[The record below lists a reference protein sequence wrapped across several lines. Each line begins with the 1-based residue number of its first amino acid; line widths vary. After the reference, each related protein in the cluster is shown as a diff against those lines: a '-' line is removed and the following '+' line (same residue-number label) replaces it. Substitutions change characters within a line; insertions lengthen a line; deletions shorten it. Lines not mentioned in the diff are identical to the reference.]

1 MRALKIEELRGFTT
15 KLVVRDTFDGL
26 CVREA
31 RVATFSS
38 FSIDGRIRPG
48 YYTKDEREAEGIRE
62 YASWRML
69 RPFCFSLIKGKRL
82 PGSFHIDFSLGPE
95 ATAAFAEET
104 GGNWRPEMVKGL
116 YLGVRYENGELW
128 CVTGLSLEGFTMD
141 RSLEY
146 RWDEAVKTFLRK
158 NEIAFAE
165 Q

>member
-1 MRALKIEELRGFTT
+1 
-15 KLVVRDTFDGL
+15 
-26 CVREA
+26 
-31 RVATFSS
+31 
-38 FSIDGRIRPG
+38 
-48 YYTKDEREAEGIRE
+48 
-62 YASWRML
+62 ML
-69 RPFCFSLIKGKRL
+69 RPFCFSLVKGKRL
-82 PGSFHIDFSLGPE
+82 PGSVHIEVALGPE
-95 ATAAFAEET
+95 ETASFAEET